1 VPVAVKLA
9 TVGDDEQKL
18 WLAAVGAEVV
28 PHGLMEK
35 SSIPI
40 PSSEPDA
47 LKSNHLI
54 IKEAPLAID
63 NPVITSEME
72 ELCCKLPEPTA

>member
-1 VPVAVKLA
+1 MAVKFD
-9 TVGDDEQKL
+9 TVGDEEEQKF
-18 WLAAVGAEVV
+18 WLAVVGTEVV

-54 IKEAPLAID
+54 IKEAPLAIV
-63 NPVITSEME
+63 NPVITLDIE
-72 ELCCKLPEPTA
+72 ELCCMLPQPIA